1 MGPSACRGLLWLAG
15 SCQEEIHCNAGNP
28 VPRGRP
34 VVDSATEDD
43 HRPRWTTIASCGL
56 QDSRVH
62 WELSQTL
69 TGRRK
74 DRVGE
79 PGRNRC
85 RSGFADAARRLRAR
99 VAAPA
104 TWMVQAPHNP
114 TPQNLVPVMPST
126 SRKNQ
131 SSGGELPVAC
141 EVLVT
146 LEIVAGSGSYTPIA
160 TRSPLEITALKTGSS
175 SKSSGPSIDSMRASS
190 ARARLTRLFTVQPGQ
205 PQNLAVSSYE
215 SPEAATIMS
224 ASRCLGASLARAAQN
239 SLYSA

>member
-34 VVDSATEDD
+34 ALDSATEDD
-43 HRPRWTTIASCGL
+43 HRPRWTSIASRGL

-74 DRVGE
+74 DRVGDRW
-79 PGRNRC
+79 RNRC

-104 TWMVQAPHNP
+104 TWTVQAPHNP

-126 SRKNQ
+126 SQEPKHRRVCVDIDRVVGTVDLDRK
-131 SSGGELPVAC
+131 GHGC
-141 EVLVT
+141 LV
-146 LEIVAGSGSYTPIA
+146 SC
-160 TRSPLEITALKTGSS
+160 RW
-175 SKSSGPSIDSMRASS
+175 
-190 ARARLTRLFTVQPGQ
+190 
-205 PQNLAVSSYE
+205 
-215 SPEAATIMS
+215 
-224 ASRCLGASLARAAQN
+224 LARCW
-239 SLYSA
+239 